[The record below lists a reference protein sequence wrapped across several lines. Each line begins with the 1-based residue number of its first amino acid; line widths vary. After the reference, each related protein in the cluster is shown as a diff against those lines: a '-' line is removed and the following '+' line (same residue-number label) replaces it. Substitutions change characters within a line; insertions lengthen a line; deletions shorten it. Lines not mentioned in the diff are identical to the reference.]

1 MAKDYSQRK
10 NITYIMKHLQPIA
23 KFPSRKMS
31 LAIVAMQSLKVT
43 KQMQFEFISEIQGPR
58 VHEIKGFKDV
68 DMVDLA
74 CKPKMLIHKIG
85 SSSLFLTTLI

>member
-1 MAKDYSQRK
+1 
-10 NITYIMKHLQPIA
+10 
-23 KFPSRKMS
+23 
-31 LAIVAMQSLKVT
+31 
-43 KQMQFEFISEIQGPR
+43 MQFEFISEIQGPR